1 MLVYA
6 TGCTGQSRNVEQK
19 KDLVLTD
26 LVKRSVEQF
35 HFDPPAFDDTFSQK
49 AFDEYFK
56 QVDPFKRFFTQQDI
70 NELSKYKDQI
80 DDEFKNYEFNFF
92 NDATDILTKRLTESE
107 SLMKEILSKPL
118 NFDKKEQY
126 EIDPEKRA
134 FAKDLTA
141 WKESWKQSL
150 KYEVLTRLAESIENQ
165 EKKKFDP
172 EKGEKPKAYAE
183 MEADARDKVLK
194 RYTDWFHEIT
204 KMERSDRMADYI
216 NAIMAVLDPHTNYFP
231 PKDKED
237 FDITFSGQL
246 EGIGATLTQKDGYIT
261 VAAIVPGSPSWKQG
275 DLAVDDKIL
284 KVAQGDGEP
293 VDVVDMRLDKAVRL
307 VRGKKGTKVTLTVR
321 KVDGTEKQIPITRDI
336 VVIEE
341 TYAKSAIIT
350 DSITGSRM
358 GYIYLPSFYANFEN
372 PNGRSSAGDVT
383 KEVTRLKKENV
394 DGIILDLRNDG
405 GGSLQD
411 AIEIAGLF
419 IDQGPVVQ
427 VKGRGTRAQA
437 FGDPAPGVLWEGPLA
452 IMINPFSAS
461 ASEILAAAMQDH
473 KRAVII
479 GSTSFGKGT
488 VQRFLELDDI
498 ARGFDDV
505 KPLGAIKMTIQ
516 KFYRIN
522 GGATQLKGVT
532 PDVLLPDQYAYMD
545 VGERDLDNPMP
556 WTEIAGTPFTP
567 VNSEALFKKLAQTS
581 KTRIGTDSTF
591 TKMDEYAKKLKEQ
604 RDKTLIPLDLA
615 GFRKDKA
622 ETEKMAKRFS
632 KVGDHYRPVKVL
644 PLSGETIAAND
655 TTKVEMQKRW
665 VRNLRKD
672 AYIFESMKVLSDWN
686 KLVTKKD

>member
-1 MLVYA
+1 
-6 TGCTGQSRNVEQK
+6 
-19 KDLVLTD
+19 
-26 LVKRSVEQF
+26 
-35 HFDPPAFDDTFSQK
+35 
-49 AFDEYFK
+49 
-56 QVDPFKRFFTQQDI
+56 
-70 NELSKYKDQI
+70 
-80 DDEFKNYEFNFF
+80 
-92 NDATDILTKRLTESE
+92 
-107 SLMKEILSKPL
+107 
-118 NFDKKEQY
+118 
-126 EIDPEKRA
+126 
-134 FAKDLTA
+134 
-141 WKESWKQSL
+141 
-150 KYEVLTRLAESIENQ
+150 
-165 EKKKFDP
+165 
-172 EKGEKPKAYAE
+172 
-183 MEADARDKVLK
+183 
-194 RYTDWFHEIT
+194 
-204 KMERSDRMADYI
+204 MERSDRMADYI

-567 VNSEALFKKLAQTS
+567 VNSEALFKQLAQTS

-591 TKMDEYAKKLKEQ
+591 T
-604 RDKTLIPLDLA
+604 
-615 GFRKDKA
+615 
-622 ETEKMAKRFS
+622 
-632 KVGDHYRPVKVL
+632 
-644 PLSGETIAAND
+644 
-655 TTKVEMQKRW
+655 
-665 VRNLRKD
+665 
-672 AYIFESMKVLSDWN
+672 
-686 KLVTKKD
+686 